1 MDGIYSA
8 NSRGQL
14 SPDEILVAL
23 QSLLA
28 SEALR
33 VSERN
38 RRFLS
43 FVVRR
48 AIDGQADRIKAY
60 SIGVDVFGRDDSF
73 DPTLDPIV
81 RIEATRLRSAL
92 AAYYEGPGRAA
103 AVMITIPKGS
113 YVPSFSRRS
122 DLMELDQAVA
132 AEPDLDCAQTTIV
145 LQDRSGRTDPE
156 TELRQELFI
165 DALVVALQ
173 EGGIKVRM
181 TPAREHSAAAEAID
195 ALFSEPGT
203 ACSLDIAVRSIDG
216 RRRFSWRLIDLR
228 SGEVLASQVRE
239 IVARETPC
247 VDLIDDTALS
257 AAAIIAPML
266 QRRPASAL

>member
-8 NSRGQL
+8 NSRGLL
-14 SPDEILVAL
+14 SSDEILAAL

-33 VSERN
+33 LSERN

-48 AIDGQADRIKAY
+48 AVDGQADRIKAY

-92 AAYYEGPGRAA
+92 AAYYEGPGRVAP
-103 AVMITIPKGS
+103 VMITIPKGS
-113 YVPSFSRRS
+113 YIPSFSRRC
-122 DLMELDQAVA
+122 DLT
-132 AEPDLDCAQTTIV
+132 EPDRSVGSEPDADCGSATIV
-145 LQDRSGRTDPE
+145 IQDRSGPTDPE
-156 TELRQELFI
+156 TELRRELFT
-165 DALVVALQ
+165 DALLVVLQ
-173 EGGIKVRM
+173 EAGVKVRIM
-181 TPAREHSAAAEAID
+181 PTREHSAAAEAIE
-195 ALFSEPGT
+195 ALFSDPGT
-203 ACSLDIAVRSIDG
+203 ACSLDIAVRSLGD

-228 SGEVLASQVRE
+228 TGEVLASQVRE

-247 VDLIDDTALS
+247 FDLIDDTAQ
-257 AAAIIAPML
+257 AAAAVIAPML
-266 QRRPASAL
+266 RRRPASAL

>member
-8 NSRGQL
+8 NSRGQV
-14 SPDEILVAL
+14 SSDEILAAL
-23 QSLLA
+23 QSLLT
-28 SEALR
+28 SQALR
-33 VSERN
+33 LSERN

-48 AIDGQADRIKAY
+48 AVDGQADRIKAY

-92 AAYYEGPGRAA
+92 SAYYEGPGRVAT
-103 AVMITIPKGS
+103 VMITIPKGS
-113 YVPSFSRRS
+113 YVPSFSRRG
-122 DLMELDQAVA
+122 DMAELDQL
-132 AEPDLDCAQTTIV
+132 AECQPDPCCAPATIV

-156 TELRQELFI
+156 TVLRQELFI
-165 DALVVALQ
+165 DALLVALQ
-173 EGGIKVRM
+173 EAGIRVRM
-181 TPAREHSAAAEAID
+181 PPTREHSAAAEAIE
-195 ALFSEPGT
+195 ALYCDPGT
-203 ACSLDIAVRSIDG
+203 ACSLDIAVRSLDG

-247 VDLIDDTALS
+247 VDLIDDTARS
-257 AAAIIAPML
+257 AAAVIAPVL
-266 QRRPASAL
+266 QRRPASAP

>member
-14 SPDEILVAL
+14 SSDEILAAL

-33 VSERN
+33 LSERN

-48 AIDGQADRIKAY
+48 AVDGQADRIKAY

-92 AAYYEGPGRAA
+92 TAYYEGPGRVA

-113 YVPSFSRRS
+113 YVPNFSRRS
-122 DLMELDQAVA
+122 DLTELDQPAQC
-132 AEPDLDCAQTTIV
+132 EPEVSCAPVTIV
-145 LQDRSGRTDPE
+145 IQDRSGPTDSE
-156 TELRQELFI
+156 TALRRELFT
-165 DALVVALQ
+165 DALLVALQ
-173 EGGIKVRM
+173 EAGIRVRM
-181 TPAREHSAAAEAID
+181 TPTREHSAAAEAIE
-195 ALFSEPGT
+195 ALFSDPGT
-203 ACSLDIAVRSIDG
+203 ACSLDIAVRSLDG

-228 SGEVLASQVRE
+228 SSEVLASQVRE
-239 IVARETPC
+239 IIARETPC
-247 VDLIDDTALS
+247 VDLIDDIALS

-266 QRRPASAL
+266 HRRPASAS